1 MRAVRVVTVIVHAR
15 SREPVLVLGEVDGER
30 YLPVFLRQPQADV
43 IAAGPRAD
51 GDPILT
57 QDLIVEIVRGLGRRL
72 EGVELTALRES
83 VYHAEL
89 VFDQGTR
96 IPARPSDALAVAV
109 REGIP
114 IAVDEAILDEVG
126 QLAEEMFPQGLP
138 ERDSPE
144 QQLRQFREFID
155 EVSPDDFGGH
165 A

>member
-1 MRAVRVVTVIVHAR
+1 MRAVRVVRVIVHAR
-15 SREPVLVLGEVDGER
+15 SREPVLVLGEVDGQR
-30 YLPVFLRQPQADV
+30 YLPVFLRQPRAEV
-43 IAAGPRAD
+43 IASGPRGE

-72 EGVELTALRES
+72 EGVEITELRERIF
-83 VYHAEL
+83 HAEL

-109 REGIP
+109 RDGLP

-126 QLAEEMFPQGLP
+126 QSPEEMFPHGVPPL
-138 ERDSPE
+138 ESPE
-144 QQLRQFREFID
+144 QQLRQFRGFID

-165 A
+165 G

>member
-1 MRAVRVVTVIVHAR
+1 
-15 SREPVLVLGEVDGER
+15 
-30 YLPVFLRQPQADV
+30 
-43 IAAGPRAD
+43 
-51 GDPILT
+51 
-57 QDLIVEIVRGLGRRL
+57 
-72 EGVELTALRES
+72 
-83 VYHAEL
+83 
-89 VFDQGTR
+89 VFDKGTR

-126 QLAEEMFPQGLP
+126 QLAGEMFPHGLP
-138 ERDSPE
+138 DESPE